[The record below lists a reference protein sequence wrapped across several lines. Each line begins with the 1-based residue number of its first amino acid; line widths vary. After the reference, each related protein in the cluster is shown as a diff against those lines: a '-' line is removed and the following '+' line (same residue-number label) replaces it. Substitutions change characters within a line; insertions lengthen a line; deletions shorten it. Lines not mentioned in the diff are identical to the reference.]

1 MMPPLNLFNADDRAV
16 SPASA
21 VMLMT
26 VISVLLAATVGAVV
40 LGAGVQGG
48 DDPSTVQLTA
58 DVDASADTVTI
69 AHAGDDPVPAA
80 EYEVVA
86 YADGAVVDRTA
97 VGTDRLATN
106 ERVTV
111 GYATGGDH
119 AVDELRVVHAPS
131 KSVVATAALADPVR
145 DFDGWA

>member
-1 MMPPLNLFNADDRAV
+1 MPPHSLFNADDRAV

-21 VMLMT
+21 VMLVT
-26 VISVLLAATVGAVV
+26 VIGVALAATAGGVV
-40 LGAGVQGG
+40 LGVGVQGG
-48 DDPSTVQLTA
+48 DDPPAAALTA
-58 DVDASADTVTI
+58 DVDASGDTVTVT
-69 AHAGDDPVPAA
+69 HEGDDAVSAP

-86 YADGAVVDRTA
+86 YADGAVVDRTP
-97 VGTDRLATN
+97 VGTDRLAPD

-111 GYATGGDH
+111 DYATGGDH

-131 KSVVATAALADPVR
+131 ESVVATAALADPVR

>member
-1 MMPPLNLFNADDRAV
+1 MSQHSLFNANDRAV

-26 VISVLLAATVGAVV
+26 VITVLLTATAGAVV
-40 LGAGVQGG
+40 LGAGGQGG

-58 DVDASADTVTI
+58 DVDTSADAVTLT
-69 AHAGDDPVPAA
+69 HAGDDPVAA
-80 EYEVVA
+80 SEYEVVA

-97 VGTDRLATN
+97 VGTDRIATD

-111 GYATGGDH
+111 GYATGGEH
-119 AVDELRVVHAPS
+119 AVDELRVVHGPS
-131 KSVVATAALADPVR
+131 ESVVATAAPAAPVR

>member
-1 MMPPLNLFNADDRAV
+1 MPPHMFNADDRAV

-26 VISVLLAATVGAVV
+26 VISVLLAATVGGVV

-58 DVDASADTVTI
+58 DIDASADAVTI
-69 AHAGDDPVPAA
+69 AHAGGDPVATS

-97 VGTDRLATN
+97 VGTDRLATD

-111 GYATGGDH
+111 DYATGGDH

-131 KSVVATAALADPVR
+131 ESVVATDALADPVR
-145 DFDGWA
+145 DFGGWA